1 MTVVEKVKT
10 AIIGCGAISKSYI
23 ESLQTKFTLIDLVGC
38 HDRNPEK
45 AHFTAS
51 TYGIKVLSWEE
62 ILSDST
68 IELVINLTA
77 PAAHYEVIKTLLLAG
92 KHVYTEKILTIEL
105 SEAKA
110 LLELADSRGCR
121 LGSAPDTFLGAS
133 IQTAKAVID
142 SGLIGEITS
151 CHCVLNRD
159 AAQFA
164 EIIPFTRGPGGGIG
178 FDVGIYYLTALLSL
192 LGPVKEVT
200 GVSRTRHPSRQHT
213 ALDKIGQHY
222 EIQCETLMAGT
233 LLFASEC
240 IGSLLF
246 NSETIQLSP
255 EQPVLTLFGTKGI
268 MYMADPNK
276 FGGDVRVILKGN
288 SVPFIMQQSHGYND
302 ESRGLG
308 AAEMAWALRKSV
320 PHRASKEMAYHAL
333 EVLHG
338 LVRSGEQR
346 CFSTISSTF
355 LPPTALPAGYPGKT
369 YLGSESESALAL

>member
-1 MTVVEKVKT
+1 MTERQKVKT

-45 AHFTAS
+45 AHLTAS
-51 TYGIKVLSWEE
+51 TYGIKVLTWEA
-62 ILSDST
+62 ILNDPS

-77 PAAHYEVIKTLLLAG
+77 PRAHYEVIKALLLAD

-105 SEAKA
+105 NEAKELLA
-110 LLELADSRGCR
+110 LAEHRGCR

-133 IQTAKAVID
+133 LQTAKSVIE
-142 SGLIGEITS
+142 SGLIGEVTS
-151 CHCVLNRD
+151 CHCILNRD

-164 EIIPFTRGPGGGIG
+164 EIIPFTHGPGGGIG

-192 LGPVKEVT
+192 LGPVTEVT
-200 GVSRTRHPSRQHT
+200 GLARTRAPARQHT
-213 ALDKIGQHY
+213 ALAKIGQPY
-222 EIQCETLMAGT
+222 EMQCETLMSGT
-233 LLFASEC
+233 LRFANDC

-255 EQPVLTLFGTKGI
+255 EQPVFTLFGTNGI
-268 MYMADPNK
+268 MHMADPNK
-276 FGGDVRVILKGN
+276 FGGDVRVTLKGN
-288 SVPFIMQQSHGYND
+288 SVPFVMQQSHGYND

-308 AAEMAWALRKSV
+308 VAEMAWALRKSV

-338 LVRSGEQR
+338 LVTSGEQR
-346 CFSTISSTF
+346 RFCPIVSTF
-355 LPPTALPAGYPGKT
+355 SLPAALPAGYLGKS
-369 YLGSESESALAL
+369 YLGSDSESALAL